1 MVSDLGKVLDPF
13 ADKLTQGTI
22 MICLISRYPFIL
34 WLVILFAV
42 KELIMFLMGYLTMKY
57 AHSVNSAKWYGKACT
72 VITLAAVITLILFP
86 QLDIFWVKC
95 IVGIDA
101 AAIVLS
107 LLLYIRFYRQVWQS
121 KHAQMPIKISPELAT
136 RIKTGS
142 VLTLVIGAIIL
153 ESEKIIVLDVFCA
166 ALSVL
171 SAYELYHNLNAGF
184 NSILFT
190 VLFGAYGIVLSFVQI
205 PHYLRILQ
213 VCYPV
218 FLAAV
223 MFFLINIE
231 RLKGRPVPFHIPIAL
246 MIPLF
251 FRAIPELRQFHDGLF
266 LLLLTIGVPV
276 LTDIS
281 AYFIG
286 RRFGKRKLAPRISP
300 NKTLA
305 GSIGGTLTATVL
317 LLLIAA
323 CFFPP
328 AGIPKFAYLTLYL
341 LSASLIGQIGDLL
354 MSGVK
359 RVIGI
364 KDFSRLLPGHGGIL
378 DRFDSLLLVAPYTLI
393 YASVILP

>member
-142 VLTLVIGAIIL
+142 VLTL
-153 ESEKIIVLDVFCA
+153 
-166 ALSVL
+166 
-171 SAYELYHNLNAGF
+171 
-184 NSILFT
+184 
-190 VLFGAYGIVLSFVQI
+190 
-205 PHYLRILQ
+205 
-213 VCYPV
+213 
-218 FLAAV
+218 
-223 MFFLINIE
+223 
-231 RLKGRPVPFHIPIAL
+231 
-246 MIPLF
+246 
-251 FRAIPELRQFHDGLF
+251 
-266 LLLLTIGVPV
+266 
-276 LTDIS
+276 
-281 AYFIG
+281 
-286 RRFGKRKLAPRISP
+286 
-300 NKTLA
+300 
-305 GSIGGTLTATVL
+305 
-317 LLLIAA
+317 LIAA